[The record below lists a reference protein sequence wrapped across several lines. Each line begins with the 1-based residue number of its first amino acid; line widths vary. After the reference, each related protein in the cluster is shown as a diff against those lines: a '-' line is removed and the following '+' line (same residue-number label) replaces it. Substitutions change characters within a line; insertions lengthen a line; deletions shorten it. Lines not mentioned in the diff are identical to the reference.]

1 MVLQVKD
8 SRKAKKLSFQQG
20 LCQQFFRACLD
31 RHTATLYAAGPGEEG
46 EAQREGIQR
55 EENIQIPAELTKS
68 QSEIVSALPEKKIN
82 YRERERD
89 IKVISSNSLQ

>member
-82 YRERERD
+82 YIYIERERD
-89 IKVISSNSLQ
+89 KSYFQ